1 MLKSTPSWKEC
12 TTVVHTTTA
21 LTIYQLC
28 VVDLV
33 GDDAD
38 IGDGDGHYEI
48 MVFFCDKDFKKLK
61 ENKILK
67 TPEKLFDF

>member
-1 MLKSTPSWKEC
+1 M
-12 TTVVHTTTA
+12 
-21 LTIYQLC
+21 
-28 VVDLV
+28 VDLV